1 MEESKKAKK
10 TLKLSVRLLILI
22 PVISILYLLAYSVII
37 HQIIRFTLLSKKE
50 PISAALVLL
59 TEDYMNIALSFVGL
73 FAFATGCL
81 LAYRITL
88 PIQRV
93 SKSLESVA
101 AGDLTQ
107 KIETLQDN
115 ELGLLGQNFN
125 LMVTSLNNMIKERD
139 NTIFGSMSSGLIII
153 DNNGIINSINIAG
166 VKILDLDSSEEA
178 TGQNIESIMPQS
190 PANEAFREILSDG
203 LQKGSV
209 YSSLEVEV
217 ETQKNK
223 KINLGLTTSR
233 IFDSK
238 NVFKGLILTFRDL
251 TYLQKIQKNMNI
263 MDRLAAVGSMAS
275 NLAHEIR
282 NPLSAIKGMA
292 QLLTEDLKSNN
303 KELQY
308 VQVITKESDR
318 LNKVIEELLSYS
330 QSSPSGYIECDVNKI
345 LRESLELISVDF
357 TKKTVDV
364 FEDYQDLPFIYA
376 DKVKLSQAFG
386 NVILN
391 AFQATEENGA
401 IYIKTELNRRE
412 DRVIIEISNSGSSIP
427 EENRERIFEPFFT
440 TKKDGVGLG
449 LSIVYNI
456 ISSHQGSIDVTSE
469 RGLTSFIISLPINTR
484 KSQISEF

>member
-88 PIQRV
+88 PIQKV

-166 VKILDLDSSEEA
+166 VKILDLDSSKEA

-190 PANEAFREILSDG
+190 PVNEAFREIVSDG

-345 LRESLELISVDF
+345 LRESLELIGVDF

-364 FEDYQDLPFIYA
+364 FEDYQDLPLIYA

-401 IYIKTELNRRE
+401 IYIKTELNRIE

-440 TKKDGVGLG
+440 TKKDGIGLG

-469 RGLTSFIISLPINTR
+469 RELTSFIISLPINIR